1 MKAGLLMTLL
11 LCFALAIVEF
21 VMSSIEAIKEF
32 GKPNKRT
39 WNLILGLSIESG
51 IFVLFLLL
59 ASRYVIMDM
68 WPNHVTLFI
77 TLAYVLWAL
86 IFKQLW
92 LKLMTDTKEYPE
104 PTTKKERKA
113 QLLRE
118 MTTITSKAEIKRK
131 LEKINNEK

>member
-1 MKAGLLMTLL
+1 MTLL

-59 ASRYVIMDM
+59 ASRYVFMDLA
-68 WPNHVTLFI
+68 PHRVTLFI
-77 TLAYVLWAL
+77 TLMYVLWAL
-86 IFKQLW
+86 IFKPLW

-104 PTTKKERKA
+104 PTTKKERKT